1 MVRVRAFGYVSRC
14 FGPPTLD
21 RNVKLRKYKHFERW
35 ATAKGIAVSRVAWHT
50 VVEVCQQAIVIV
62 VCSTLLGI
70 TGRCACFAPGLDLGS
85 GFWVS
90 WQVSQGPAGFISR
103 YGLILNIVVSAL
115 EGKFMMLL
123 VVKISHLALG
133 QFAWDQQV

>member
-1 MVRVRAFGYVSRC
+1 MVRFRALGCVSRC

-62 VCSTLLGI
+62 VCSTLFGI
-70 TGRCACFAPGLDLGS
+70 TGRCACFCPWFGFRFRVLGFVS
-85 GFWVS
+85 GF
-90 WQVSQGPAGFISR
+90 AGSSGI
-103 YGLILNIVVSAL
+103 Y
-115 EGKFMMLL
+115 
-123 VVKISHLALG
+123 
-133 QFAWDQQV
+133 